1 MSGGNT
7 IENIRKGVSD
17 YLSGRV
23 SADVGIPVS
32 VILKS
37 PEYKLRSDLAESI
50 KDPANIKEYHGLIPT
65 EVVLVEKA
73 REGFKH
79 YPYEKRYLEPGESV
93 HNIIPSIRD

>member
-1 MSGGNT
+1 MSGNT

-23 SADVGIPVS
+23 SAEVGIPVS

-37 PEYKLRSDLAESI
+37 PEYRLRSDLAECI

-65 EVVLVEKA
+65 EVISVEKA

-79 YPYEKRYLEPGESV
+79 YPYEKRYLEPGNPIHTTNPV
-93 HNIIPSIRD
+93 IKD